1 MGRAVLLSIEEADEV
16 SKEPR
21 EKIRQQLD
29 YRKELDQSLSFRQAA
44 VQVVLEYLSHFLIG
58 CRAFLQVKCSYST

>member
-21 EKIRQQLD
+21 ERIRQQLD

-44 VQVVLEYLSHFLIG
+44 VQVVLE
-58 CRAFLQVKCSYST
+58 